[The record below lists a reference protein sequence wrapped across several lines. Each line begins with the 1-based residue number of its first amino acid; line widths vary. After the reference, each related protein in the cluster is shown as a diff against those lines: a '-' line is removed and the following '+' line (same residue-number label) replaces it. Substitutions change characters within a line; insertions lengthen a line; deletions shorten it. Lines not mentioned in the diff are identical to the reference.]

1 MGECL
6 SNIIVKDIKGILPL
20 RLKLLKLYISNR
32 KLFKDRKAHLNTTTT
47 LGTHASITRTKSIGS
62 NIIYLVICLQNL
74 LIGFLVFR
82 GYISK
87 II

>member
-32 KLFKDRKAHLNTTTT
+32 KLFKNRKAYFNITATFS
-47 LGTHASITRTKSIGS
+47 THILIIRTKGIRF
-62 NIIYLVICLQNL
+62 NIIYFI
-74 LIGFLVFR
+74 
-82 GYISK
+82 ISL
-87 II
+87 